1 MSTSGARVVA
11 PGSTAL
17 VVVVVADSRARTR
30 ALRGLL
36 SGPGFVVAAEV
47 CTAADAEAAV
57 EEHRPGAVLVDLHPA
72 DGGIEAIERI
82 MGTRPTPVVVCGSLV
97 EHSKAALAA
106 GAVDV
111 VGALDA
117 LPSSPQYATAL
128 RRHLRVAS
136 RVRVITHPRS
146 RLRARGLEGGQAGA
160 VPVPVPVPVP
170 VGPVPGAPDVAVAPH
185 APVAPGVQAGPAGP
199 VPALPPRDPIAGARR
214 LVVVGAST
222 GGPPALA
229 TILADLPP
237 DLPVPVLVVQHM
249 ADGFVEGLAD
259 WLNGLSVLPVEM
271 AVHGR
276 RLVPGRVHVAPA
288 GVNTVLRPGLRIE
301 LRTPPP
307 GQFHVPGVDA
317 AFTSAAAVCG
327 PTAVGVLLTGMGRDG
342 AEGLRRLH
350 EAGALTIAQDEPSSV
365 VWGMPAA
372 ALALG
377 AVQVELPL
385 SRIGAALAAAVAE
398 PQPEP
403 EPRTVRS

>member
-1 MSTSGARVVA
+1 MSTSGARVEA
-11 PGSTAL
+11 PGRTPL

-30 ALRGLL
+30 TLRGLL

-47 CTAADAEAAV
+47 CTAAAAEAAV

-146 RLRARGLEGGQAGA
+146 RLRARGL
-160 VPVPVPVPVP
+160 
-170 VGPVPGAPDVAVAPH
+170 D
-185 APVAPGVQAGPAGP
+185 AGPAPVRP
-199 VPALPPRDPIAGARR
+199 VPAGAAGPVDSVAALPAPDPIAGPRR

-271 AVHGR
+271 AAHGG
-276 RLVPGRVHVAPA
+276 RLRPGRVHVAPA
-288 GVNTVLRPGLRIE
+288 GVNTVLRPGLRVE

-385 SRIGAALAAAVAE
+385 SRIGAALAAAVAG
-398 PQPEP
+398 PQPEH
-403 EPRTVRS
+403 RTVPS

>member
-17 VVVVVADSRARTR
+17 VVVVVADSRTRTR

-57 EEHRPGAVLVDLHPA
+57 EEHRPGAVLVDLDPA
-72 DGGIEAIERI
+72 DGGIEAIEGI

-146 RLRARGLEGGQAGA
+146 RLRARGLE
-160 VPVPVPVPVP
+160 
-170 VGPVPGAPDVAVAPH
+170 
-185 APVAPGVQAGPAGP
+185 AGPGSPGSPGGP
-199 VPALPPRDPIAGARR
+199 SPVRPASTAAHDLPAPDPIAGARR

-276 RLVPGRVHVAPA
+276 RLGPGRVHVAPA
-288 GVNTVLRPGLRIE
+288 GVNTVLRPGLRVE

-342 AEGLRRLH
+342 AEGLRHLH

-385 SRIGAALAAAVAE
+385 SRIGAALAAAVA
-398 PQPEP
+398 QPETD
-403 EPRTVRS
+403 PRPVRS

>member
-17 VVVVVADSRARTR
+17 VVVVVADSRTRTR

-57 EEHRPGAVLVDLHPA
+57 EEHRPGAVLVDLDPA

-146 RLRARGLEGGQAGA
+146 RLRARGLE
-160 VPVPVPVPVP
+160 
-170 VGPVPGAPDVAVAPH
+170 
-185 APVAPGVQAGPAGP
+185 AGPGSPGSPGGP
-199 VPALPPRDPIAGARR
+199 SPVRPASTAAHDLPAPDPIAGARR

-276 RLVPGRVHVAPA
+276 RLGPGRVHVAPA
-288 GVNTVLRPGLRIE
+288 GVNTVLRPGLRVE

-342 AEGLRRLH
+342 AERLRHLD

-385 SRIGAALAAAVAE
+385 SRIGAALAAAVA
-398 PQPEP
+398 QPETD
-403 EPRTVRS
+403 PRPVRS